1 MKTTG
6 FIKKIDG
13 LGRIV
18 IPKSV
23 RKSLG
28 VVPGNQLEFFIDSDT
43 VVLKKYGMSC
53 VFCGSE
59 DNTYVFR
66 DKYVCE
72 HCAKELAKD

>member
-1 MKTTG
+1 MKATG
-6 FIKKIDG
+6 FIKKIDV

-28 VVPGNQLEFFIDSDT
+28 VVPGNELEFFIDADT
-43 VVLKKYGMSC
+43 VVLKKHGTSC
-53 VFCGSE
+53 IFCGSE
-59 DNTYVFR
+59 NGTVLFR

-72 HCAKELAKD
+72 NCAKQIAKD

>member
-23 RKSLG
+23 RKAIG
-28 VVPGNQLEFFIDSDT
+28 VVPGNDLEFFIDDNT
-43 VVLKKYGMSC
+43 VVLKKHGSSC
-53 VFCGSE
+53 IFCGNDEHTSL
-59 DNTYVFR
+59 FR

-72 HCAKELAKD
+72 NCLKEISNI

>member
-6 FIKKIDG
+6 FIKRIDG

-28 VVPGNQLEFFIDSDT
+28 VVPGNELEFFIDADT
-43 VVLKKYGMSC
+43 VVLKKHGTSC
-53 VFCGSE
+53 IFCGNDS
-59 DNTYVFR
+59 DNLIFR
-66 DKYVCE
+66 DKYVCVN
-72 HCAKELAKD
+72 CAKQIAKD